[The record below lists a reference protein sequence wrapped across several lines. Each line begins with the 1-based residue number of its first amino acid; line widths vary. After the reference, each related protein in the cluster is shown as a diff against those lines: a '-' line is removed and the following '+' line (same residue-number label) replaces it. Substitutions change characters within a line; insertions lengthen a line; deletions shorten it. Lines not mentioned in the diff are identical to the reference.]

1 MKCGPGSDWI
11 ARRRPRI
18 GGERSPTLSFRF
30 PSSPSS
36 LSFTDFHRRTKLA
49 ESCLAVGSGGPD
61 DDRPLD
67 GPRGYLFSAASHFFH
82 STLFLPPPSLS
93 PCSLFPRSVG
103 RLLSASSFLPY
114 YDPLSPLQLGI
125 PRKIDYGRH
134 RHGVYKIAYKIALG
148 NKLHGGKEVARR
160 GEKASWA
167 ISAQLSVIHSG
178 PYGKEHALRQTCL
191 PLAYF
196 LSSYCLAV
204 TSNFLDGDARMRRRP

>member
-1 MKCGPGSDWI
+1 M
-11 ARRRPRI
+11 
-18 GGERSPTLSFRF
+18 
-30 PSSPSS
+30 
-36 LSFTDFHRRTKLA
+36 
-49 ESCLAVGSGGPD
+49 VGSGGPD
-61 DDRPLD
+61 DDRRHPLD

-82 STLFLPPPSLS
+82 STLFLPPPSVAYLV
-93 PCSLFPRSVG
+93 PLP
-103 RLLSASSFLPY
+103 SFRTMT
-114 YDPLSPLQLGI
+114 LSPLQLGI

-148 NKLHGGKEVARR
+148 NKLNGGKEVARR

-178 PYGKEHALRQTCL
+178 PYGEEHALRQTCL

-204 TSNFLDGDARMRRRP
+204 TSNFLDGDARMRCRLSPLRSPDAIMKALVR